1 MKAIKFFAI
10 AILFSGV
17 SVISSAQEK
26 ATATASS
33 TIVKHIGIIKDVDM
47 NFGNVA
53 INSSTGGT
61 VVLAPAGTRTPNG
74 GVTLPTTAGGTVT
87 AAAAEFNVTGANNY
101 TFSITLPST
110 SHEIKSGSNTM
121 SVTGFTSTPT
131 PTGTLSATGSATV
144 KVGATLN
151 VSAGQAAGTYTS
163 VTPFEVTVNYN

>member
-1 MKAIKFFAI
+1 MKAIKFFAV

-17 SVISSAQEK
+17 SVISSAQVT

-33 TIVKHIGIIKDVDM
+33 TIVTPIGITKTVDM

-53 INSSTGGT
+53 VNSTTPGT
-61 VVLAPAGTRTPNG
+61 VVLTPEGTRTKTG
-74 GVTLPTTAGGTVT
+74 GVTLPATAGTV
-87 AAAAEFNVTGANNY
+87 AAAEFNVTGANNY

-163 VTPFEVTVNYN
+163 VTPFDVTVNYN

>member
-1 MKAIKFFAI
+1 MKAIKFFAVS
-10 AILFSGV
+10 ILFSGV
-17 SVISSAQEK
+17 SVISSAQVT

-33 TIVKHIGIIKDVDM
+33 TIVTPIGITKTVDM

-53 INSSTGGT
+53 INSTTAGT
-61 VVLAPAGTRTPNG
+61 VVLAPAGTRTSTG
-74 GVTLPTTAGGTVT
+74 GVTLPATAGTV
-87 AAAAEFNVTGANNY
+87 AAAEFNVTGANNY

>member
-1 MKAIKFFAI
+1 MKSIKFFAV

-17 SVISSAQEK
+17 SVISSAQVT

-33 TIVKHIGIIKDVDM
+33 TIVTPIGITKTVDM

-53 INSSTGGT
+53 INSTTAGT
-61 VVLAPAGTRTPNG
+61 VVLAPAGTRTSTG
-74 GVTLPTTAGGTVT
+74 GVTLPATAGTV
-87 AAAAEFNVTGANNY
+87 AAAEFNVTGANNY

-110 SHEIKSGSNTM
+110 SHEIKSDLNTM
-121 SVTGFTSTPT
+121 SVTDFTSTPT

>member
-17 SVISSAQEK
+17 SVISSAQVT

-33 TIVKHIGIIKDVDM
+33 TIVTPIGITKTVDM

-53 INSSTGGT
+53 INSTTAGT
-61 VVLAPAGTRTPNG
+61 VVLAPAGTRTSTG
-74 GVTLPTTAGGTVT
+74 GVTLPATAGTVT
-87 AAAAEFNVTGANNY
+87 AAEFTVSGVNNY

>member
-17 SVISSAQEK
+17 SVISSAQVK

-33 TIVKHIGIIKDVDM
+33 TIVTPIGITKTVDM

-53 INSSTGGT
+53 VNSTTAGT
-61 VVLAPAGTRTPNG
+61 VVLTPEGTREKTG
-74 GVTLPTTAGGTVT
+74 GVTLPATKGTVT
-87 AAAAEFNVTGANNY
+87 AAQFNVTGADGY
-101 TFSITLPST
+101 TFAITLPTDITISNGAG
-110 SHEIKSGSNTM
+110 GSMIVNN
-121 SVTGFTSTPT
+121 FISTPDG
-131 PTGTLSATGSATV
+131 TGTISGDTPI

-151 VSAGQAAGTYTS
+151 VAAGQVAGTYTS